1 MEQKQ
6 TTVTNEPGAKTS
18 DASVARKLPAR
29 EFAPRD
35 PSDKI
40 LQWLHAAA
48 GNRAAGHWVRAKLKI
63 GAPNDAYE
71 QEADRVA
78 DQAVSMPGPVAG
90 RRNSISD
97 QPARRLPRKCGKCEE
112 DETQLRRQEA
122 GAAPAVLPPHVLG
135 VFEFPSPTLPFA
147 APQFHHAQRE
157 PDILAV

>member
-29 EFAPRD
+29 EFAQRD
-35 PSDKI
+35 PSDQI

-78 DQAVSMPGPVAG
+78 DQAVSMPSPAAG
-90 RRNSISD
+90 WRNSISD
-97 QPARRLPRKCGKCEE
+97 PPTRRLQRKSGECAE
-112 DETQLRRQEA
+112 DQTH
-122 GAAPAVLPPHVLG
+122 P
-135 VFEFPSPTLPFA
+135 
-147 APQFHHAQRE
+147 
-157 PDILAV
+157 